1 MTSPAIVTSGAGLQR
16 DAGYDGIPEGHRM
29 DRIRNLF
36 ADVIVGVVL
45 LLIAWWVLRRVFG
58 LVLWLVNT
66 LAFVIVIIVLLVIA
80 NRIRGGR
87 SKKIEF

>member
-1 MTSPAIVTSGAGLQR
+1 
-16 DAGYDGIPEGHRM
+16 M
-29 DRIRNLF
+29 DRVRNVL

-45 LLIAWWVLRRVFG
+45 LLVAWWVLRRVFG

-66 LAFVIVIIVLLVIA
+66 LAFVILVIALLVIA
-80 NRIRGGR
+80 GRLRGGG

>member
-1 MTSPAIVTSGAGLQR
+1 
-16 DAGYDGIPEGHRM
+16 M
-29 DRIRNLF
+29 DRIRNLL

-45 LLIAWWVLRRVFG
+45 LLVAWWVLRRVFG

-66 LAFVIVIIVLLVIA
+66 LAFVILVIALLVIA

-87 SKKIEF
+87 NKKIEF